1 MVVHAHPILY
11 IFMFLKISIRKSLR
25 KKKGKSVTF
34 SLKVPPGLVPCDL
47 ELPSLLPRA
56 DSRAVPCRPHLSQGQ
71 RLQQKGTWGF
81 LTRLVAALRIVSI
94 ICSSSVNDFCS

>member
-11 IFMFLKISIRKSLR
+11 MFMFLKISIRKSLR

-47 ELPSLLPRA
+47 ELPSLLPKGRLQGC
-56 DSRAVPCRPHLSQGQ
+56 SVPPPSELGTKTAAERDMGLPRKASGSTANHVYYMQFICQ
-71 RLQQKGTWGF
+71 RL
-81 LTRLVAALRIVSI
+81 
-94 ICSSSVNDFCS
+94 CS